1 MDGVVGAARGSDVS
15 EGGDG
20 GDGGLV
26 GWIGEEWGE
35 GEAWGFVGFELETP
49 YVFLV

>member
-1 MDGVVGAARGSDVS
+1 MDGVVSAARGSDVS

-35 GEAWGFVGFELETP
+35 G
-49 YVFLV
+49 